1 MGACGHENGENCCHN
16 SFRLI
21 QEHCLFDTLT
31 TLCLAWSYKT
41 LLDLIVAVNYYDNEI
56 IYSPEHTNLSR
67 GTTCFRTISPEEKQ
81 S

>member
-1 MGACGHENGENCCHN
+1 MGACSHENGENCCHN
-16 SFRLI
+16 SFRVI
-21 QEHCLFDTLT
+21 QEHCLFNTLT

-41 LLDLIVAVNYYDNEI
+41 LDLIVTVNYYDNEI
-56 IYSPEHTNLSR
+56 IYSPEHMNLSL